1 MQTEENTENGYF
13 IVIQLKVLSMNKN
26 NLKNKPIRNFYK
38 TDNDNSGFVLGII
51 SAILLL
57 TCIGTLLVFNNRR
70 VELITT
76 KNKNIDSVN
85 NPNQAKIT
93 NTLLTEKKLNI
104 EAKHLNGTVGRLTN
118 IYFQEKNTIIEIAVT
133 NGFWHAIHLNLNGKG
148 LILVDDLGN
157 KYNFKPLFDNPSLE
171 IESNT
176 TFQGDLIF
184 QGGITSKANSLTLI
198 TNNQIG
204 SDQPF
209 TRRPKMEF
217 FIPINPE
224 DKLIKPKEVE
234 EEEKQEEKQEEKEKN
249 KKKIF
254 NF

>member
-1 MQTEENTENGYF
+1 
-13 IVIQLKVLSMNKN
+13 MNKN
-26 NLKNKPIRNFYK
+26 NLKNKLISNFYN
-38 TDNDNSGFVLGII
+38 TDSDNSGFVLGII

-57 TCIGTLLVFNNRR
+57 ICISTLLVFNNKR

-76 KNKNIDSVN
+76 KNRNIGSVN
-85 NPNQAKIT
+85 NSNQEKVT

-118 IYFQEKNTIIEIAVT
+118 INFQEKNTIIKIAVT
-133 NGFWHAIHLNLNGKG
+133 NGFWHAIHLNLHGKG

-157 KYNFKPLFDNPSLE
+157 KYNLKSRFDNPSLE

-217 FIPINPE
+217 FIPLFSQE
-224 DKLIKPKEVE
+224 DKSKKGE
-234 EEEKQEEKQEEKEKN
+234 EEQNTNKEESEKKEEIDKKEEKSIN
-249 KKKIF
+249 S
-254 NF
+254 

>member
-26 NLKNKPIRNFYK
+26 NLKNKKIGDFYE

-57 TCIGTLLVFNNRR
+57 TCIGTLLVFNNKR
-70 VELITT
+70 VQRIITE
-76 KNKNIDSVN
+76 KINIDSAN

-118 IYFQEKNTIIEIAVT
+118 INFQEKNTIIKIAVT
-133 NGFWHAIHLNLNGKG
+133 NGFWHAIHLNLHGKG

-157 KYNFKPLFDNPSLE
+157 KYNLKSRFDNPSLE

-224 DKLIKPKEVE
+224 DKLIKPKEVKK
-234 EEEKQEEKQEEKEKN
+234 EEKEENREKN

>member
-1 MQTEENTENGYF
+1 
-13 IVIQLKVLSMNKN
+13 MNKN
-26 NLKNKPIRNFYK
+26 NLKNKSISNFYK
-38 TDNDNSGFVLGII
+38 KNNDNSGFILGII

-57 TCIGTLLVFNNRR
+57 ICISTLLVFNNKR

-76 KNKNIDSVN
+76 KNRNIDSVN
-85 NPNQAKIT
+85 NPNQAKII

-118 IYFQEKNTIIEIAVT
+118 IDFQENNTIIKIAVT

-234 EEEKQEEKQEEKEKN
+234 EEEKQEEKEKN
-249 KKKIF
+249 KKKSLRGTPLREPQLRETQLREPKLREPE
-254 NF
+254 

>member
-26 NLKNKPIRNFYK
+26 NLKNKSISNFYK
-38 TDNDNSGFVLGII
+38 KNNDNSGFILGII

-76 KNKNIDSVN
+76 KNKNIDSIN

-118 IYFQEKNTIIEIAVT
+118 INFQEKNTIIKIAVT
-133 NGFWHAIHLNLNGKG
+133 NGFWHAIHLNLHGKG

-157 KYNFKPLFDNPSLE
+157 KYNLKPLLDNPSLK

-224 DKLIKPKEVE
+224 DKLIKPKEIE
-234 EEEKQEEKQEEKEKN
+234 GEEKGENREKN

>member
-1 MQTEENTENGYF
+1 M
-13 IVIQLKVLSMNKN
+13 SKN
-26 NLKNKPIRNFYK
+26 NLKNKLISNVYK
-38 TDNDNSGFVLGII
+38 TDNNNSGFVLGII

-57 TCIGTLLVFNNRR
+57 TCIGTLLVFNNKR
-70 VELITT
+70 VERITT
-76 KNKNIDSVN
+76 KNRNIDSGN
-85 NPNQAKIT
+85 NSNQTKIT

-104 EAKHLNGTVGRLTN
+104 EAKHLNGTVGKLTN
-118 IYFQEKNTIIEIAVT
+118 ISFQENNTIIRIAVT
-133 NGFWHAIHLNLNGKG
+133 NGFWHAIHLNLHGKG
-148 LILVDDLGN
+148 VILVDGLGN
-157 KYNFKPLFDNPSLE
+157 THNLKPPLDNPSLK

-184 QGGITSKANSLTLI
+184 QGGITSKANNLTLI

-204 SDQPF
+204 SDQAF

-217 FIPINPE
+217 SIPINPE

-234 EEEKQEEKQEEKEKN
+234 EEEKGENTEKN
-249 KKKIF
+249 KNKIF

>member
-1 MQTEENTENGYF
+1 
-13 IVIQLKVLSMNKN
+13 MNKN

-57 TCIGTLLVFNNRR
+57 TCIGTLLVFNNKR

-76 KNKNIDSVN
+76 KNRNIDSVN
-85 NPNQAKIT
+85 NPNQAKII

-118 IYFQEKNTIIEIAVT
+118 IDFQENNTIIKIAVT
-133 NGFWHAIHLNLNGKG
+133 NGFWHAIHLNLHGKG

-157 KYNFKPLFDNPSLE
+157 KYNLKTRFDNPSLE

-184 QGGITSKANSLTLI
+184 QGGITSKANNLTLI

-217 FIPINPE
+217 FIPINAE

-234 EEEKQEEKQEEKEKN
+234 GEEKEKEENREKN